1 MERWELEY
9 AGQTEE
15 TSVIEN
21 CYNTGNI
28 KVTNDLNISLT
39 KVYLSIGAGIV
50 GMNYGKILSCY
61 NTGDITQNG
70 YRSYNGGIAGRS
82 IGGNIEK
89 CYTSGNILASAAYIA
104 RDGGVIGKVEN
115 NTTVSNC
122 YNLGDIEVTSN
133 SSYTRIGGV
142 IGEASGKTTI
152 TNVYNVGVIK
162 YAGTKNLAIGGVV
175 GSADQNTS
183 ITNGF
188 FLNTVAEKIC
198 GTGTP
203 TLSNSSAKTEDDLK
217 AQDFILIKDYEDIWQ
232 KNDKGYPTLK
242 INNED

>member
-1 MERWELEY
+1 MECMELEY
-9 AGQTEE
+9 AGEAAE

-28 KVTNDLNISLT
+28 KITNDLNIPLT
-39 KVYLSIGAGIV
+39 KFYLSIGAGIV

-70 YRSYNGGIAGRS
+70 YRSYNGGVVGRS
-82 IGGNIEK
+82 IGGDIEK
-89 CYTSGNILASAAYIA
+89 CYTSGNILASATYIA
-104 RDGGVIGKVEN
+104 RDGGVIGKAE

-122 YNLGDIEVTSN
+122 YNLGNVEVTSN

-142 IGEASGKTTI
+142 IGEVSGKTTI
-152 TNVYNVGVIK
+152 TNVYNTGIIK
-162 YAGTKNLAIGGVV
+162 YAGTKNLSIGGVV

-198 GTGTP
+198 GAGTP
-203 TLSNSSAKTEDDLK
+203 TLSNSSAKTEDELK